1 MLNKELLEY
10 LKIILDFEMLF
21 FVIESI
27 IVVLEFFM

>member
-10 LKIILDFEMLF
+10 LKIILDFDMLF